1 MKLTNITVSEN
12 KKFLD
17 IFRIKNIVNALIGFI
32 ETKVEL
38 YKIQFK
44 EEIAKALSI
53 LVLVI
58 IFSMVGML
66 FILFLSHFI
75 SRLLNDL
82 FDSQYLGFLIV
93 TGFYLVSGIVVYL
106 FRVRIADSITNMM
119 FQEEDTE
126 KDEDYE

>member
-1 MKLTNITVSEN
+1 VSEN

-17 IFRIKNIVNALIGFI
+17 IFRVKNIVNALIGFI

-82 FDSQYLGFLIV
+82 FDSQYIGFLIV
-93 TGFYLVSGIVVYL
+93 TGFYLVSIIVAYL
-106 FRVRIADSITNMM
+106 LRARIADSITNMM
-119 FQEEDTE
+119 FHEEDTE
-126 KDEDYE
+126 KNEDYE